1 MFAKALFQKIKQ
13 PTEHNMPQ
21 GSVTSEDLN
30 PRIAVHHG
38 IPSTASILAFDPI
51 QHLLA
56 LGTLDGRI
64 KVIGG
69 ENIEGLLISPEKLP
83 FKNLEFLQNQGF
95 LVSISSENNVQVWD
109 LEHRCAASCL
119 QWESNITAFSVIY
132 GTHYMYVGDEHGRL
146 SVLKY
151 VVEEGKLSR
160 LPYVIPTSFIT
171 EAVGIQLP
179 SNSIVGVLSQPCSNT
194 RLLIAYE
201 SGLIVIWDFSEDKVV
216 LVRGHTDLNL
226 KNKFND
232 FPKEE
237 LSHDTLS
244 DNEQEEK
251 EITALCWASFDGLI
265 LAVGYVDGD
274 IMFWNLNNADKPS
287 NEVVKLQLS
296 SANRRLPVI
305 VLNWLESKSY
315 NNYRGQL
322 FVYGG
327 DEIGSQEVLTIV
339 SLDWSSGMETLKCVS
354 RVDLTLYGSFADMV
368 LVPNS
373 RGNTGENTSLFV
385 LTNPGQLH
393 VYYDICFS
401 SLTSKQDKN
410 ASIPVLRFPMAVST
424 IEPSMTVTKLSLV
437 DKGGEFST
445 SLSEIV
451 IGAKRQD
458 QTRGSMNWPLTGGVP
473 SQICCREDN
482 RVERVFMAG
491 YQDGTVRIWNATY
504 PDLSLILVLESEVK
518 GFKVAGANASVS
530 ALDLCSSTLSLA
542 IGNEC
547 GLVCLYKLNGSSE
560 GTTLHF
566 VTKADHEVHSLDEGD
581 GPHCT
586 AVFSLLSSP
595 IQSLKFATL
604 GAKLAVGYDS
614 GRVAMLD
621 ITSLAVLFLT
631 DSIFDLTSPVISLDV
646 RDSLNTLSSMNSPE
660 ESESG
665 KVKEPTNCLFVLNR
679 DAQISVIDGGTSKS
693 ILSNPIHPEKESTA
707 ISMHI
712 LEGSLVFS
720 EVSSE
725 KHSLNTSLYDKAS
738 NETEQINSPS
748 KRYLL
753 EVKKSYPSQR
763 LMDLSV
769 LLCCE
774 DALYL
779 YSLKLLVQG
788 ENYCARKVNLVKTCS
803 WTTVFKRDGK
813 ECGLVLLYQTGC
825 IEIRSLPDLDVVE
838 ESSLISI
845 LRWNVKTNMVKTMSS
860 SDSGQITLVNGCEFA
875 FISLLA
881 YENDFRL
888 PESLSCLHDKVL
900 AAASVPFSQIQK
912 NEEVTPTGILGGIIT
927 GFKGDIVE
935 TSLRLKDS
943 QKANFSHLDSLFARS
958 PLFNQPEDVTH
969 GQHVVDLKIDDIEI
983 DETLRPTSPH
993 MSKSEKRDKE
1003 TERDKLFEGATSDTQ
1018 PRFRTPDEIKAKYR
1032 KAGDASSAASQARDK
1047 LVHRQEKLERISRR
1061 TEELQSGAENFA
1073 AMASDLAKT
1082 MEKRKWWN
1090 L

>member
-1 MFAKALFQKIKQ
+1 M
-13 PTEHNMPQ
+13 
-21 GSVTSEDLN
+21 
-30 PRIAVHHG
+30 
-38 IPSTASILAFDPI
+38 
-51 QHLLA
+51 
-56 LGTLDGRI
+56 
-64 KVIGG
+64 
-69 ENIEGLLISPEKLP
+69 
-83 FKNLEFLQNQGF
+83 
-95 LVSISSENNVQVWD
+95 
-109 LEHRCAASCL
+109 
-119 QWESNITAFSVIY
+119 
-132 GTHYMYVGDEHGRL
+132 
-146 SVLKY
+146 
-151 VVEEGKLSR
+151 
-160 LPYVIPTSFIT
+160 
-171 EAVGIQLP
+171 
-179 SNSIVGVLSQPCSNT
+179 
-194 RLLIAYE
+194 
-201 SGLIVIWDFSEDKVV
+201 
-216 LVRGHTDLNL
+216 
-226 KNKFND
+226 
-232 FPKEE
+232 
-237 LSHDTLS
+237 
-244 DNEQEEK
+244 
-251 EITALCWASFDGLI
+251 
-265 LAVGYVDGD
+265 
-274 IMFWNLNNADKPS
+274 
-287 NEVVKLQLS
+287 
-296 SANRRLPVI
+296 
-305 VLNWLESKSY
+305 
-315 NNYRGQL
+315 
-322 FVYGG
+322 
-327 DEIGSQEVLTIV
+327 
-339 SLDWSSGMETLKCVS
+339 
-354 RVDLTLYGSFADMV
+354 
-368 LVPNS
+368 
-373 RGNTGENTSLFV
+373 
-385 LTNPGQLH
+385 
-393 VYYDICFS
+393 
-401 SLTSKQDKN
+401 
-410 ASIPVLRFPMAVST
+410 
-424 IEPSMTVTKLSLV
+424 
-437 DKGGEFST
+437 
-445 SLSEIV
+445 
-451 IGAKRQD
+451 
-458 QTRGSMNWPLTGGVP
+458 
-473 SQICCREDN
+473 
-482 RVERVFMAG
+482 
-491 YQDGTVRIWNATY
+491 
-504 PDLSLILVLESEVK
+504 
-518 GFKVAGANASVS
+518 
-530 ALDLCSSTLSLA
+530 
-542 IGNEC
+542 
-547 GLVCLYKLNGSSE
+547 
-560 GTTLHF
+560 
-566 VTKADHEVHSLDEGD
+566 
-581 GPHCT
+581 
-586 AVFSLLSSP
+586 
-595 IQSLKFATL
+595 
-604 GAKLAVGYDS
+604 
-614 GRVAMLD
+614 
-621 ITSLAVLFLT
+621 
-631 DSIFDLTSPVISLDV
+631 

-738 NETEQINSPS
+738 NEAEQINSPS

-943 QKANFSHLDSLFARS
+943 HKANFSHLDSLFARS

-1090 L
+1090 I